1 VGAFSLFRSDPDGA
15 TEGGV
20 LRLFE
25 DRGFRAP
32 QRFILGDRVCLL
44 WRKQLDGPAN
54 FVSSDDGRHLM
65 AVGTP
70 IYRRLGYRQGLVRLH
85 KDLVEGCLDRDE
97 LRGAYCIL
105 FWDGAETTVMS
116 DPANMYHVFALE
128 DGSHL
133 SSSQLAV
140 VRSAGRSVEID
151 GLVLMEQLI
160 TGFITPPTTPYR
172 GVVLV
177 DQVMQRAVRW
187 PGIQFRAPQLAPD
200 PEPWTGNAA
209 ECLSLQIETLRE
221 HVATMRCLAEDAGV
235 SIGLSGGYDSRL
247 VLALLL
253 DRKVPCDA
261 HTWSSGA
268 HGPEARIATQ
278 LARTAG
284 IELREV
290 GVRIWEKLTP
300 EELGSITRD
309 VIGYWDGRSNNTQGS
324 FNEVHS
330 RRARVA
336 ALGRARL
343 GLSGHGG
350 ELYRNREHLPPW
362 QFSLRDWLRFFVIN
376 PVGVA
381 ALRDARSKYELEEH
395 LLGKYER
402 LLGSWTAGRIDRH
415 QARRWYARVWLP
427 FAAGP
432 KLSAENQLSFS
443 LIVFAEEKVLR
454 QALRCTSV
462 IGLDGRFEA
471 TMIKSLSP
479 SLASVQSNYG
489 HPLDRSSLNAV
500 ATATALALIPHRVRL
515 GASLAKQRA
524 ARLSTRNRR
533 FWPSDAN
540 TARGAGAQLGD
551 IGLPVNWG
559 RLLVNRVFRDRAQ
572 YLAKVIDS
580 VTKRQ
585 W

>member
-1 VGAFSLFRSDPDGA
+1 MGGFSLFRPDSDGA
-15 TEGGV
+15 TEDSV

-25 DRGFRAP
+25 ERGFRAP

-54 FVSSDDGRHLM
+54 HVSSDDGRHLM

-105 FWDGAETTVMS
+105 FWDGKETTVMS
-116 DPANMYHVFALE
+116 DPANMYHVFALA

-140 VRSAGRSVEID
+140 VMSAGRSVEID
-151 GLVLMEQLI
+151 RLVLLEQLI

-187 PGIQFRAPQLAPD
+187 PGIRFRAPAPDPD

-253 DRKVPCDA
+253 DQQIPCEA

-268 HGPEARIATQ
+268 HGPEARISAQ
-278 LARTAG
+278 LARMAG

-290 GVRIWEKLTP
+290 GVRLWEKLTP
-300 EELGSITRD
+300 EELDSIARD

-362 QFSLRDWLRFFVIN
+362 RFSLRDWLRFFVIN

-381 ALRDARSKYELEEH
+381 ALRDASTRRELEEH
-395 LLGKYER
+395 LIGKYER
-402 LLGSWTAGRIDRH
+402 LLGSWTAGRIGRH

-443 LIVFAEEKVLR
+443 LIVFAEDKVLR
-454 QALRCTSV
+454 QALRCTSTV
-462 IGLDGRFEA
+462 GLDGRFEA
-471 TMIKSLSP
+471 TMIKGVSP
-479 SLASVQSNYG
+479 SLASVQSNYR
-489 HPLDRSSLNAV
+489 HPLDRSPLSSV
-500 ATATALALIPHRVRL
+500 AAATALALTPHRIRL

-524 ARLSTRNRR
+524 AAISTRNRR
-533 FWPSDAN
+533 PRPSVA
-540 TARGAGAQLGD
+540 TGGRGADTQLGD
-551 IGLPVNWG
+551 LGLPVDWE
-559 RLLVNRVFRDRAQ
+559 RLLASRVFRDRAQ

-580 VTKRQ
+580 VTRRQ